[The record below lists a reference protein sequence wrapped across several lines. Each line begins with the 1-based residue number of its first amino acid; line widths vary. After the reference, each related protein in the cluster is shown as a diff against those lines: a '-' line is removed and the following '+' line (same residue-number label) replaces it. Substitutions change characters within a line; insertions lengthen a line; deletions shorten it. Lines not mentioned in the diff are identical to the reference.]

1 MLLKDRVTEDM
12 KSAMKSGDKE
22 RLETVRSIRASILEF
37 EKSGIDRDMTEEDGL
52 DILNKLAKKR
62 RDSIDMYKKAGREE
76 LANKEENEL
85 TIITEYLP
93 KQMSREEIEDLVDS
107 VLDANSFNQPSDM
120 GKAMGKLMPMTK
132 GKADGNMIKEIVK
145 DRLSPR

>member
-1 MLLKDRVTEDM
+1 M